1 MRIIIT
7 LSILILIALGIN
19 HHISQRVVAMRHWD
33 EALTQATNPVIG
45 YFGYGCTEVYM
56 GEADRII
63 EGLKYDLRRE
73 LAIAVNEASH
83 VK

>member
-1 MRIIIT
+1 MKYIIT
-7 LSILILIALGIN
+7 ILILTSIALGIN

-33 EALTQATNPVIG
+33 ETLTQATTPVIG
-45 YFGYGCTEVYM
+45 YFGNGCTEVYM

-73 LAIAVNEASH
+73 LYYHIENNKKE
-83 VK
+83 